1 LRISLTTFIRY
12 LVFLI
17 IGVLLLYLAFKG
29 QDLNKMLSDLKRADF
44 TWVFL
49 SIIASLLAHVMR
61 AYRWNLMIGSLG
73 HGTPSMLN
81 TFHAVIMGYLANLAF
96 PRMGELARCSVINK
110 SDKIPVIKLLG
121 TVIAERMVDLLMLG
135 IVFAMA
141 ILLEFKLL
149 SGFLYKHVL
158 IKLSGRIGDIT
169 LLIFAFLLLVI
180 IIIFFLIL
188 MKKKKW
194 GISNRILK
202 FLSAMKTGILS
213 VKNLDN
219 KAAFVFSSVF
229 IWLLYG
235 FSSYLCFFALSAT
248 SSLGPGAALSTLV
261 FGSLAMIAPVQG
273 GIGAF
278 HWMVSEGLT
287 IYGISKIDGLSYAL
301 LAHTTQTLIILFIGS
316 LSLILFL
323 KKSTGKRSNEQTGE
337 Y

>member
-1 LRISLTTFIRY
+1 MRISLTTFIRY

-49 SIIASLLAHVMR
+49 SIIATLLAHAMR

-96 PRMGELARCSVINK
+96 PRMGELARCSVISK
-110 SDKIPVIKLLG
+110 SDNIPVIKLLG

-141 ILLEFKLL
+141 IMLEFKLL
-149 SGFLYKHVL
+149 SGFLYKHIL

-169 LLIFAFLLLVI
+169 LLIFAFILLI
-180 IIIFFLIL
+180 MIIIFFFIL
-188 MKKKKW
+188 MKRKKW
-194 GISNRILK
+194 GISNRLLK
-202 FLSAMKTGILS
+202 FFSGMKTGILS

-219 KAAFVFSSVF
+219 KTAFILSSVF

-235 FSSYLCFFALSAT
+235 LSSYLCFFALSST

-301 LAHTTQTLIILFIGS
+301 LAHTTQTLIILIIGS

-323 KKSTGKRSNEQTGE
+323 KQSTRKRSNEQT
-337 Y
+337 

>member
-1 LRISLTTFIRY
+1 MRISLTTFIRY

>member
-1 LRISLTTFIRY
+1 MRISLATFFRY

-29 QDLNKMLSDLKRADF
+29 QDLNKMLSDLKRANF
-44 TWVFL
+44 VWVFL
-49 SIIASLLAHVMR
+49 SIIASLFAHVMR

-169 LLIFAFLLLVI
+169 LLIFAFLLLVL

-202 FLSAMKTGILS
+202 FFLGMKTGILS

-235 FSSYLCFFALSAT
+235 LSSYLCFFALSAT

-301 LAHTTQTLIILFIGS
+301 LVHTTQTLIVLIIGS

-323 KKSTGKRSNEQTGE
+323 NKSTGKNQNEQTGK

>member
-1 LRISLTTFIRY
+1 MRISLTKFIRY
-12 LVFLI
+12 LILMI

-29 QDLNKMLSDLKRADF
+29 QDLNKMLSDLKGADF
-44 TWVFL
+44 KWVFI
-49 SIIASLLAHVMR
+49 SIIVSLLSHVIR

-96 PRMGELARCSVINK
+96 PRMGELARCSVIQK
-110 SDKIPVIKLLG
+110 SDNIPLIKLFG
-121 TVIAERMVDLLMLG
+121 TVIAERMIDLLMLG
-135 IVFAMA
+135 FVFVLA

-158 IKLSGRIGDIT
+158 LKLGGRIGDIA
-169 LLIFAFLLLVI
+169 LLVFAFLLLIV

-188 MKKKKW
+188 IKKKKW
-194 GISNRILK
+194 GISSRI
-202 FLSAMKTGILS
+202 FQFFTGMKTGILS

-219 KAAFVFSSVF
+219 KAAFVLSSVF
-229 IWLLYG
+229 IWFLYG
-235 FSSYLCFFALSAT
+235 LSSYLCFFALNAT
-248 SSLGPGAALSTLV
+248 SSLGAGAALSTLV

-301 LAHTTQTLIILFIGS
+301 LVHTTQTLIILFIGS

-323 KKSTGKRSNEQTGE
+323 KQSTSKKLNEQTGTH
-337 Y
+337 

>member
-1 LRISLTTFIRY
+1 LRISLSTFIRY
-12 LVFLI
+12 LIFLI

-29 QDLNKMLSDLKRADF
+29 QDLNKMFSDLKRADF
-44 TWVFL
+44 VWVLF
-49 SIIASLLAHVMR
+49 SVIISLLAHVLR

-73 HGTPSMLN
+73 HGTPSMMN

-96 PRMGELARCSVINK
+96 PRMGELARCTVLNK

-141 ILLEFKLL
+141 ILLEFNLI

-158 IKLSGRIGDIT
+158 SKLNGRTGDLT
-169 LLIFAFLLLVI
+169 LLIFAFLLI
-180 IIIFFLIL
+180 ILTVIFFFFL

-194 GISNRILK
+194 GIYNRISR
-202 FLSAMKTGILS
+202 FLSGMKTGILS
-213 VKNLDN
+213 VRNLDN
-219 KAAFVFSSVF
+219 KMGFILSSVM
-229 IWLLYG
+229 IWLFYG
-235 FSSYLCFFALSAT
+235 LSSYLCFFALKAT

-278 HWMVSEGLT
+278 HWMVSEGLI
-287 IYGISKIDGLSYAL
+287 IYGISKSDGLSYAL
-301 LAHTTQTLIILFIGS
+301 LVHTTQTIVILFIGS

-323 KKSTGKRSNEQTGE
+323 KQYTRKNQNEQTG
-337 Y
+337 

>member
-1 LRISLTTFIRY
+1 LRISLATLIRY
-12 LVFLI
+12 LIFLI
-17 IGVLLLYLAFKG
+17 IGLLLLYLAFKG
-29 QDLNKMLSDLKRADF
+29 QDLNKMISDLKGADF
-44 TWVFL
+44 TWVFI
-49 SIIASLLAHVMR
+49 SVIASFLAHIIR

-73 HGTPSMLN
+73 HGTPPLLN
-81 TFHAVIMGYLANLAF
+81 TLNAVILGYLANLAF

-110 SDKIPVIKLLG
+110 SDNIPVIKLLG

-135 IVFAMA
+135 FVFALA

-149 SGFLYKHVL
+149 SGFLYKHIL
-158 IKLSGRIGDIT
+158 IKLSGRTGDIA
-169 LLIFAFLLLVI
+169 LLIFAFLVLIMI
-180 IIIFFLIL
+180 ITFFFIL
-188 MKKKKW
+188 MKKKNW
-194 GISNRILK
+194 GISNRILN
-202 FLSAMKTGILS
+202 FFSGMKTGMLS

-219 KAAFVFSSVF
+219 KTAFVISSMF

-235 FSSYLCFFALSAT
+235 LSSYLCFFALSAT

-301 LAHTTQTLIILFIGS
+301 LAHTTQTLIILIIGS

-323 KKSTGKRSNEQTGE
+323 KQSTRKIPNEQT
-337 Y
+337 

>member
-1 LRISLTTFIRY
+1 MRISLATFIRY

-96 PRMGELARCSVINK
+96 PRMGELARCSVISK
-110 SDKIPVIKLLG
+110 SDNIPVIKLLG

-141 ILLEFKLL
+141 IMLEFKLL
-149 SGFLYKHVL
+149 SGFLYKHIL

-169 LLIFAFLLLVI
+169 LLIFAFILL
-180 IIIFFLIL
+180 IFC
-188 MKKKKW
+188 
-194 GISNRILK
+194 
-202 FLSAMKTGILS
+202 LSKL
-213 VKNLDN
+213 
-219 KAAFVFSSVF
+219 
-229 IWLLYG
+229 
-235 FSSYLCFFALSAT
+235 
-248 SSLGPGAALSTLV
+248 
-261 FGSLAMIAPVQG
+261 
-273 GIGAF
+273 
-278 HWMVSEGLT
+278 
-287 IYGISKIDGLSYAL
+287 
-301 LAHTTQTLIILFIGS
+301 
-316 LSLILFL
+316 
-323 KKSTGKRSNEQTGE
+323 
-337 Y
+337 

>member
-1 LRISLTTFIRY
+1 MRISLATFIRY

-29 QDLNKMLSDLKRADF
+29 QDLNKMLSDLKKADF
-44 TWVFL
+44 AWVFL
-49 SIIASLLAHVMR
+49 SIIASLLAHVIR

-73 HGTPSMLN
+73 HGTPSIQN

-96 PRMGELARCSVINK
+96 PRMGELARCSVISK
-110 SDKIPVIKLLG
+110 SDSIPVIKLLG

-141 ILLEFKLL
+141 IFLEFKLL
-149 SGFLYKHVL
+149 SGFLYKHIL
-158 IKLSGRIGDIT
+158 TKLSGRIGDIT
-169 LLIFAFLLLVI
+169 LLIFAFLLFTL
-180 IIIFFLIL
+180 IIIFFFIL
-188 MKKKKW
+188 MKRTKW

-202 FLSAMKTGILS
+202 FFSGMKMGVLS

-219 KAAFVFSSVF
+219 KTAFVLSSVF

-235 FSSYLCFFALSAT
+235 LSSYLCFFALSAT
-248 SSLGPGAALSTLV
+248 SALGPGAALSTLV

-301 LAHTTQTLIILFIGS
+301 LVHTTQTLIVLIIGS
-316 LSLILFL
+316 ISLILFL
-323 KKSTGKRSNEQTGE
+323 KQSTRKIPNEQT
-337 Y
+337 